1 MGLLYMRLATS
12 ALALLRQAEE
22 TEQSSTAGRGRQQ
35 PGVRCQAAGFGRA
48 CAHLIIINNSDAG
61 HPSESGFRRQACN
74 RVKTSFSAMRPP
86 PGWGCQSCC
95 FGYGAPPPGGCP
107 GGPGPV
113 GRSSSIGM
121 PFASRGRRSSRLR
134 LLISLSIQWTEC
146 ECRVPTYWTLSVLP
160 VWAPVAAG
168 CDSARWGV
176 LRSAKAPVGA
186 FQGNVVACAI
196 LQPAPTPPPPTTH
209 QQRDRVVVY
218 ACLSYAQPT
227 THSPPAAQK

>member
-1 MGLLYMRLATS
+1 MLLAVHFQACRRTSHAT
-12 ALALLRQAEE
+12 LVDQPLLVHPFFRYL
-22 TEQSSTAGRGRQQ
+22 Q
-35 PGVRCQAAGFGRA
+35 PRAARPTSFKLPAAQPRNNNN
-48 CAHLIIINNSDAG
+48 NNSDAG
-61 HPSESGFRRQACN
+61 HPSERGFRRQACN

-146 ECRVPTYWTLSVLP
+146 PASRCRSQV
-160 VWAPVAAG
+160 APG
-168 CDSARWGV
+168 R
-176 LRSAKAPVGA
+176 
-186 FQGNVVACAI
+186 
-196 LQPAPTPPPPTTH
+196 
-209 QQRDRVVVY
+209 QQHGR
-218 ACLSYAQPT
+218 
-227 THSPPAAQK
+227 